1 MTLIVAPTRCYRP
14 AALAGDGR
22 VWGLAVQLP
31 SLRSRRNWGSG
42 DFRDLTT
49 LIDFAADAGADVIGL
64 NPLHALKAIEPQ
76 RASPYSP
83 SSRLF
88 GNPLYLDIEA
98 IPEFA
103 SCESAR
109 RAVAE
114 PRFQARLRALRE
126 STLVDFVGLAA
137 AKREILELLYRCF
150 RDRHRGAGDARDAA
164 FEGFLAAG
172 GGYLRR
178 SALVRSQPY

>member
-1 MTLIVAPTRCYRP
+1 VAPRRCYRP
-14 AALAGDGR
+14 PALTGDGR
-22 VWGLAVQLP
+22 VWGFAVQLP

-49 LIDFAADAGADVIGL
+49 LIDFAADAGADAIGL
-64 NPLHALKAIEPQ
+64 NPLHALKAIEPE

-103 SCESAR
+103 SCEPAR
-109 RAVAE
+109 RAVAD
-114 PRFQARLRALRE
+114 PRFQARLQALRE
-126 STLVDFVGLAA
+126 STLVDFVALA
-137 AKREILELLYRCF
+137 
-150 RDRHRGAGDARDAA
+150 GARRASPRSTSSASSSMPTLSGSS
-164 FEGFLAAG
+164 
-172 GGYLRR
+172 RR
-178 SALVRSQPY
+178 SSTPQRRAWHGEA